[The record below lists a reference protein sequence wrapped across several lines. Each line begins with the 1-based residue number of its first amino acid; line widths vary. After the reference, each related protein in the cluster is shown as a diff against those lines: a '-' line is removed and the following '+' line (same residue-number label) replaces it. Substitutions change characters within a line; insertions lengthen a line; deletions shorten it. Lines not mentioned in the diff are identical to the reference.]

1 MIDIRHLRT
10 GLAVCAVLLVSSLFM
25 PSTAEAQGGRI
36 RILVANLKPEDET
49 DEDFGEDLS
58 DELRDLLD
66 LDTHVAMSGRDTD
79 DAARE
84 FDLRLDG
91 LDCLLAQQLATLIEV
106 QLVFC
111 GTYRTE
117 GDLIRYSGSFVTVPG
132 GEQFTPE
139 PATAPE
145 NEPEQAAEGFAAFFD
160 ATRDRLQQLSFC
172 QVDFSSQNWEGVLQ
186 YCARAVELAPDSRES
201 RTALAG
207 AHLELE
213 QYPQALLHFEILVEQ
228 DPFSSTALQAA
239 GLVALRLQELEKARE
254 YLGRYLELNPSDV
267 AARLQIAA
275 DLVEQGDDRGAVD
288 LMAAG
293 FEHSP
298 DNIEL
303 RLQHGNNAF
312 RAALEL
318 QARQPQPA
326 AGQPPTTLTP
336 EVADLL
342 QEALASLEVALA
354 ALGVDME
361 PQGVVNMMRGYL
373 QLDDATEAAGLG
385 ERGLILFPDNAAIL
399 NELSVSYQRAGM
411 LDESVAAITR
421 ALEIQPDL
429 PRARVRT
436 ATYLLEAGRPDDAV
450 QWIQQAAQAQEVPA
464 DELATTLFF
473 HGYTE
478 GVERGNSAMGIRLF
492 TAAKGLS
499 DVSPAVLS
507 QLNLFHALALFTPP
521 NEFLREN
528 QTVRACDEHQAALDE
543 AAELFPQGQL
553 YGDQQGMDVE
563 QLILA
568 TAAFQEMCAVI
579 REQAQRG

>member
-145 NEPEQAAEGFAAFFD
+145 NEAEQAAEGFAAFFD

-239 GLVALRLQELEKARE
+239 GLVALQLQELEKARE

-267 AARLQIAA
+267 GARLQIAA

-326 AGQPPTTLTP
+326 GGEPPTLTP

-528 QTVRACDEHQAALDE
+528 QTVEACDEHQAALDE